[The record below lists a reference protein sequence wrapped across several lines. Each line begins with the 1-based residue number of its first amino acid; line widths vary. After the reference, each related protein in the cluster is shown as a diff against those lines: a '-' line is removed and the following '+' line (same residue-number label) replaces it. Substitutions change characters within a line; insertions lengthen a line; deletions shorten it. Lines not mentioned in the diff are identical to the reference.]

1 MTHGRKICISVVD
14 ELCLCTARFLR
25 SRITNCEH
33 RFEQK
38 PPPRFW
44 RSVGVLIEGDTCMP
58 RSLKLGPGMHCGKAE
73 LVSDWCSRVQPSC
86 ARVEQRDLAERQKNF
101 VAAANCVRASPLRC
115 FRRGRHH
122 KCPARRTK
130 LAEFFKT
137 KSRCRGDLATALRP
151 TARPQCRRT
160 SSSK

>member
-33 RFEQK
+33 RFEQNL
-38 PPPRFW
+38 PPRFW

-73 LVSDWCSRVQPSC
+73 LVMRGCSRVQPSC
-86 ARVEQRDLAERQKNF
+86 RASSNAILRNDEKVRRRDRNDGRQK
-101 VAAANCVRASPLRC
+101 AARSG
-115 FRRGRHH
+115 RGPDR
-122 KCPARRTK
+122 ARRK
-130 LAEFFKT
+130 VP
-137 KSRCRGDLATALRP
+137 GTAN
-151 TARPQCRRT
+151 
-160 SSSK
+160 